1 MKSATYE
8 ITGCSGSQFW
18 RETGTYGSMPA
29 ARMAAREANQRGAD
43 RLGLALHK
51 YAARSQ
57 DGEGW
62 TVARKAGFDGHKTGR

>member
-1 MKSATYE
+1 
-8 ITGCSGSQFW
+8 
-18 RETGTYGSMPA
+18 MPA